1 MVTFAYLTLAERKV
15 MGRMQLR
22 YGPNRAGPYGLLQP
36 IADLL
41 KLLNKESFQPT
52 AAIDWLY
59 VLGPF
64 LAAFTAL
71 ATFSVI
77 PFGPGWEIGGVY
89 IPGQVADLDIA
100 LILIFAIGSL
110 GVYGFI
116 IGGWASD
123 SKYALLG
130 SMRTCAQLVSY
141 EVSLALSVLGVVIM
155 AESLSLT
162 DIVAAQADTVWYAVP
177 QFVGPRGLSLR
188 RHGRDG
194 TRTIRPPRGRTG
206 ARRRLPHGV
215 RGDAVRPLL
224 DVGVHQ
230 PHHALRSLRDPLPRR
245 LARSRL
251 GRAHVGGPALVRR
264 EARAAALRLHLDA
277 SDAPTA
283 SLRPADAFRLEG
295 ASAGGDGERGGHGD
309 PGGCALMAQPA
320 GTLKGFAVT
329 FRQIFRKPITQQY
342 PEYKRPVYPRFRGRH
357 RLWKHE
363 NGLEKCVGCS
373 LCAAAC
379 PADCIRVVAEENTAE
394 NRVSAGERYARIY
407 EINMSRCIFCGYCE
421 LACPFDAITLGNEF
435 EIAEYSRDDLI
446 YTKDML
452 LAEPIKR
459 VPVASSEQLRHAR
472 ARVQDEELAVG
483 NFLVWVVWFL
493 AAGGCLATGVAVVN
507 VTNPFYAA
515 LALIGNLA
523 SLAVLYLLLAAEF
536 LTAAQVLVYA
546 GAVMVMFLF
555 VVAYL
560 GGRADAPW
568 AGGPPLLRTAAVV
581 AAAALLVEIVV
592 VLGLAWGD
600 NLQDPAQV
608 ADSFGSP
615 AEIGEL
621 FLTDHLLAFEITSI
635 VLLVAA
641 VGGVVLGTTPEKED
655 D

>member
-1 MVTFAYLTLAERKV
+1 M
-15 MGRMQLR
+15 
-22 YGPNRAGPYGLLQP
+22 
-36 IADLL
+36 I
-41 KLLNKESFQPT
+41 T
-52 AAIDWLY
+52 A
-59 VLGPF
+59 
-64 LAAFTAL
+64 
-71 ATFSVI
+71 
-77 PFGPGWEIGGVY
+77 
-89 IPGQVADLDIA
+89 
-100 LILIFAIGSL
+100 IL
-110 GVYGFI
+110 VV
-116 IGGWASD
+116 
-123 SKYALLG
+123 ALL
-130 SMRTCAQLVSY
+130 
-141 EVSLALSVLGVVIM
+141 SL
-155 AESLSLT
+155 
-162 DIVAAQADTVWYAVP
+162 P
-177 QFVGPRGLSLR
+177 
-188 RHGRDG
+188 
-194 TRTIRPPRGRTG
+194 
-206 ARRRLPHGV
+206 
-215 RGDAVRPLL
+215 
-224 DVGVHQ
+224 
-230 PHHALRSLRDPLPRR
+230 
-245 LARSRL
+245 
-251 GRAHVGGPALVRR
+251 
-264 EARAAALRLHLDA
+264 
-277 SDAPTA
+277 
-283 SLRPADAFRLEG
+283 
-295 ASAGGDGERGGHGD
+295 
-309 PGGCALMAQPA
+309 QPA
-320 GTLKGFAVT
+320 ADTLKGFGVT

-357 RLWKHE
+357 RLRKHE

-459 VPVASSEQLRHAR
+459 VPVADPERFDTPEPALQDRQRDSGQLPRLGHLVPGSRRRASRPASPSSSM
-472 ARVQDEELAVG
+472 
-483 NFLVWVVWFL
+483 
-493 AAGGCLATGVAVVN
+493 
-507 VTNPFYAA
+507 TNPFYSA

-523 SLAVLYLLLAAEF
+523 SLAVLFLLLSAEF
-536 LTAAQVLVYA
+536 LAAAQVLVYA

-600 NLQDPAQV
+600 NLHDPAEIS
-608 ADSFGSP
+608 DSFGSP

-641 VGGVVLGTTPEKED
+641 IGGVVLGTTREKERRRRSGRPRRRLVPD
-655 D
+655 RRGDPVRDRRARRDAPAQPADRPALARDHAERREPHAHRVRAPAG